1 MHGSTRSL
9 LFVETIIDNMLIRL
23 ATLTDATRLCE
34 LSETTF
40 RDTYTAYNTPENMD
54 GHVAK
59 HFSLQQIES
68 ELKDSINQYVV
79 CEDGQDLIAFVKLV
93 RNHSTKGLT
102 EEKVVEIE
110 RIYVRKEFHGQQLGR
125 KLIDFC
131 TDWAKEQ
138 GFEVIWLG
146 VWEHNPNAIKFYE
159 KMGYV
164 RFGEHTFTLGDDVQT
179 DYVMKKKI

>member
-1 MHGSTRSL
+1 
-9 LFVETIIDNMLIRL
+9 MLIRL
-23 ATLTDATRLCE
+23 ATLTDSPRLRE
-34 LSETTF
+34 LSEITF
-40 RDTYTAYNTPENMD
+40 RDTYTAYNTPENMER
-54 GHVAK
+54 HVAK
-59 HFSLQQIES
+59 NFSFQQIET
-68 ELKDSINQYVV
+68 ELQDSTNQYVV
-79 CEDGQDLIAFVKLV
+79 CENEDNLIAFVKLV
-93 RNHSTKGLT
+93 KNHSTKGLT

-131 TDWAKEQ
+131 TVWAKEQ

-179 DYVMKKKI
+179 DYVMKKRII

>member
-1 MHGSTRSL
+1 MQ
-9 LFVETIIDNMLIRL
+9 IRL
-23 ATLTDATRLCE
+23 AILSDVLRLRN
-34 LSETTF
+34 LSEITF
-40 RDTYTAYNTPENMD
+40 RDTYTAYNSPENMEN
-54 GHVAK
+54 HVAK
-59 HFSLQQIES
+59 NFSLQQIETELQDS
-68 ELKDSINQYVV
+68 ENQYVV
-79 CEDGQDLIAFVKLV
+79 CENGQELIAFVKLV

-102 EEKVVEIE
+102 DEKVVEIE

-131 TDWAKEQ
+131 TDWAKGQ

-179 DYVMKKKI
+179 DYVMKKYI

>member
-1 MHGSTRSL
+1 
-9 LFVETIIDNMLIRL
+9 MLIRL
-23 ATLTDATRLCE
+23 ATLADAPNLRE
-34 LSETTF
+34 LSEITF
-40 RDTYTAYNTPENMD
+40 RDTYTAHNTSENMER
-54 GHVAK
+54 HVAK
-59 HFSLQQIES
+59 NFSLNQIET
-68 ELKDSINQYVV
+68 ELQDSTNQYVV
-79 CEDGQDLIAFVKLV
+79 CEDGQNLIAFVKLV
-93 RNHSTKGLT
+93 KNHSTKGLL

-131 TDWAKEQ
+131 TDWAKGQ
-138 GFEVIWLG
+138 RFEVIWLG

-179 DYVMKKKI
+179 DFVMKRYIE